1 MTISK
6 QLQQVILDY
15 ATGKQINVDPLLL
28 ELLQI
33 YMNDKNSSTMRE
45 LVTVILAGYEPI
57 PGKLGRDAVDPV
69 TKKEKECK
77 PKNFNGTS
85 PQRGE
90 GCFND
95 YTRNRFNKDIEDN
108 LDIVSSLFI
117 NDKCAFVA
125 EYSIDA
131 VKDKL
136 DKQIHE
142 KCEVKQNSY
151 VRSAS
156 WAYDSWVNHDSVKI
170 HYIDMDLIVNNP
182 KAMVKPFREAILATY
197 ALQEIDK

>member
-45 LVTVILAGYEPI
+45 LVTVILAGYDPI
-57 PGKLGRDAVDPV
+57 PGKLGRDAIDPV

-77 PKNFNGTS
+77 PKNYSGTA
-85 PQRGE
+85 QRGE

-95 YTRNRFNKDIEDN
+95 YTRDRFNKDVNEN

-117 NDKCAFVA
+117 DDKCAFVA

-170 HYIDMDLIVNNP
+170 HYIDMDLIINNP

-197 ALQEIDK
+197 AIQEIDK